1 MKYNKHFSKRKLLKE
16 TTNVVTPEEDAGGSF
31 DLKVDKMLQDFQTGA
46 SVQGDPSQV
55 QQPQQESKKFS
66 LTKFLFEA
74 PDDETEFFPVDEKEQ
89 DAPADDSEEPQQ
101 SEYDENAPKLDVT
114 NFSDEV
120 ARMIKNRDN
129 LFDIQDIMLRRS
141 LNYVTRT
148 YGQATSKQISD
159 ILDKEF
165 DIRLSD
171 KESEFNAAPNATG
184 AGPEIQ

>member
-1 MKYNKHFSKRKLLKE
+1 MKYIKRKILKE
-16 TTNVVTPEEDAGGSF
+16 STNVVTPEEDAGGSF

-46 SVQGDPSQV
+46 SVQGG

-66 LTKFLFEA
+66 LAKFLFEA
-74 PDDETEFFPVDEKEQ
+74 PDDESEFFPVADNEEDAGGSE
-89 DAPADDSEEPQQ
+89 DAPEEPQQ

-114 NFSDEV
+114 KFSDEV
-120 ARMIKNRDN
+120 ARMVKNRDN
-129 LFDIQDIMLRRS
+129 LFDIQDIMIRRS
-141 LNYVTRT
+141 LNYATRL
-148 YGQATSKQISD
+148 YGQATSKQVSD

-165 DIRLSD
+165 DLRLSD